1 MAKEETKI
9 EITDKTEQ
17 TKEEL
22 ETGGDDICEDAAP
35 DESTFNGT
43 TKPGSESGPDL
54 ELDLEP
60 DLEPDLKSDEKP
72 DELQDA
78 KKEAKEAYDRFLRVS
93 AEFDNFKKR
102 ATREGAEFKKFAN
115 ETLVREI
122 LPIIDNLG
130 RAIESSDAD
139 THAKSGLVEGVGMTL
154 KEMLKVF
161 DKFHIKPIDS
171 IGEPFDPCFHQAVMQ
186 EESDSHP
193 ENTVIK
199 ELQRGYMMH
208 DRLIRPAMVIVSSA
222 KSENGSDENLPEK
235 ECGLREEKKEE

>member
-43 TKPGSESGPDL
+43 TKPGSESGL
-54 ELDLEP
+54 

-78 KKEAKEAYDRFLRVS
+78 KKEAKESYDRFLRVS
-93 AEFDNFKKR
+93 AEFDNYKKR
-102 ATREGAEFKKFAN
+102 ATREAAEFKKFAN
-115 ETLVREI
+115 ETLAREI
-122 LPIIDNLG
+122 LPIIDNLE

-154 KEMLKVF
+154 KEMLRVF

-208 DRLIRPAMVIVSSA
+208 DRLVRPAMVIVSSA
-222 KSENGSDENLPEK
+222 KSENGSDENLSEK